1 MRESGAELLGLH
13 TAELCTV
20 LPAQARA
27 LQNTRNQN
35 SMRHVSRFVLNR
47 PNIPNLALEAS
58 FGEMDEEWKY
68 ALTHGLFD
76 NALSPA
82 WIM

>member
-13 TAELCTV
+13 TAELYTV

-27 LQNTRNQN
+27 LQNTEKQN
-35 SMRHVSRFVLNR
+35 AVLHVSRFVLHG
-47 PNIPNLALEAS
+47 PNIPYFAFEES
-58 FGEMDEEWKY
+58 FTELDEVRKY
-68 ALTHGLFD
+68 GLTSGSFD

-82 WIM
+82 